1 MKTSNKSIRGFT
13 LIELMVTLAIGSILM
28 LIAVPSFQTY
38 RRNSELTTATNTLFS
53 AINAARGEAM
63 KRGMSAMVVAGTTDD
78 TANPPNASNW
88 NTGFIVFIDTDR
100 NQEYNATDAV
110 VSTQAPLPAYMTVIG
125 NNTAGLSTKPYIM
138 FDPSGYSKT
147 RGGAF
152 GALALTL
159 KRNDLDVGSVTPPDQ
174 TRLIIISSTGRAR
187 VCRPTTVNDANC
199 KAALNQ

>member
-1 MKTSNKSIRGFT
+1 
-13 LIELMVTLAIGSILM
+13 M

-38 RRNSELTTATNTLFS
+38 QRNSELTAATNTLIS

-63 KRGMSAMVVAGTTDD
+63 KRGMSAMVVAGTPADA
-78 TANPPNASNW
+78 ANPPNASNW

-100 NQEYNATDAV
+100 NQEFSASDAV
-110 VSTQAPLPAYMTVIG
+110 VSAQPPLPAYMTVVG
-125 NNTAGLSTKPYIM
+125 NNNAGLGTKPYIM

-147 RGGAF
+147 RAGAF

-159 KRNDLDVGSVTPPDQ
+159 RRNDLDVASVTPPDQ

-187 VCRPTTVNDANC
+187 VCRPTVANDANC
-199 KAALNQ
+199 RAALVQ